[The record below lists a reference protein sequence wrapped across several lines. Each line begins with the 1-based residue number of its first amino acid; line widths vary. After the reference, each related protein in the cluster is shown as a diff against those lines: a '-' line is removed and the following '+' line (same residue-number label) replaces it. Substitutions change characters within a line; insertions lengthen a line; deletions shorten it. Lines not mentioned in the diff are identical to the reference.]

1 MTFKPYARPSA
12 EDPSSTQFAA
22 TIIASPESDPFVQ
35 PWAAATGSESLFTDA
50 SDTQGA
56 MPDVVTDVDGAV
68 DAASET
74 AAAPTISRIGRYALK
89 RQLGGGGLGAVFE
102 AWDPVLA
109 RAVAIKTLYLDE
121 RTGSAQ
127 GQPLDGLFL
136 NEARAAASLNHRYIV
151 TVYDAGL
158 SPQGVYIA
166 MERLHGRDMQRAL
179 AEGWRPSVEQVVLL
193 VRRVADA
200 LAYAHARGVVHCDI
214 KPGNIFLQR
223 RNRPKVLD
231 FGIARLV
238 HGGALTMPEGTV
250 AGSPRYRAPEL
261 LTGAPV
267 DARTDLFSLGVVM
280 YELLTG
286 RRAFE
291 GQSLAEIDR
300 AVLEHDPPPAH
311 EVNPAVPPEISGI
324 VAKLMARSPAARYSG
339 AIELATDLRRWLEAQ
354 ELALQDGAGRS
365 RVRSRSD
372 AQDRGRQREGDAR
385 QLATRQASRRAT
397 RLSTLSRWLLA
408 AGLLLGLT
416 ALALGLSGR

>member
-1 MTFKPYARPSA
+1 VTSKPFARRPP
-12 EDPSSTQFAA
+12 EGPSSTQFAA
-22 TIIASPESDPFVQ
+22 TVVALPEPDPVEEG
-35 PWAAATGSESLFTDA
+35 WAAASLSESVFTDA

-56 MPDVVTDVDGAV
+56 MPDVVTDVDGVPDPAG
-68 DAASET
+68 DAS
-74 AAAPTISRIGRYALK
+74 AAPTISRIGRYALK

-179 AEGWRPSVEQVVLL
+179 AEGWRPTVEQVVLL
-193 VRRVADA
+193 LRRVADA
-200 LAYAHARGVVHCDI
+200 LAYAHARGIVHCDI

-223 RNRPKVLD
+223 RNRPKLLD

-238 HGGALTMPEGTV
+238 HGGTLPMPEGTV

-311 EVNPAVPPEISGI
+311 EVNPAVPPGISAI
-324 VAKLMARSPAARYSG
+324 AARLMARSPAARYGS
-339 AIELATDLRRWLEAQ
+339 AVELATDLRRWLEAQ
-354 ELALQDGAGRS
+354 ELALQGAAGRS
-365 RVRSRSD
+365 RVRSKGKPP
-372 AQDRGRQREGDAR
+372 DRDRQHEANERQRV
-385 QLATRQASRRAT
+385 SRRAPA
-397 RLSTLSRWLLA
+397 RSTGLCALSRWLLA
-408 AGLLLGLT
+408 AALLLGLT